1 MLKIAICDD
10 EECQRIELINMVK
23 KALEFKN
30 IKYLIFQYENG
41 EDLLQSKLEINL
53 YFLDIRMDKLNGIET
68 AKKIRKL
75 NKEVIIIFIT
85 ALKEYVFEAFDVK
98 AFHYILKPLSEKK
111 LRKVLYSALP
121 QFYEADDFILAKTI
135 SQCTKIFVKDIMYIE
150 SQLRKIKIHTTYDV
164 IEYYHKLS
172 DIEEELK
179 NFNFFKC
186 HRSYIVN
193 LNYVRSYDNVF
204 ITLKNGEKVYVSKYK
219 LTDFSRAFM
228 YYLKSK
234 GTPYG

>member
-10 EECQRIELINMVK
+10 EECQRIELTNMIK
-23 KALEFKN
+23 KALELKN

-75 NKEVIIIFIT
+75 KKEVIIIFIT

-98 AFHYILKPLSEKK
+98 AFHYILKPVSEKR
-111 LRKVLYSALP
+111 LIEVLYSALS
-121 QFYEADDFILAKTI
+121 QFYEAGDFILAKTI
-135 SQCTKIFVKDIMYIE
+135 SQCNKVFIKDIMYIE
-150 SQLRKIKIHTTYDV
+150 SQLRKIRIHTTYDV

-204 ITLKNGEKVYVSKYK
+204 ITLKNGEKIYMSKYK

-234 GTPYG
+234 GNQYG

>member
-10 EECQRIELINMVK
+10 EECQRIELTNMVK
-23 KALEFKN
+23 KALELKN

-41 EDLLQSKLEINL
+41 EDLLQSKLEINI

-68 AKKIRKL
+68 AKKIRTL

-121 QFYEADDFILAKTI
+121 QFYEAGDFILAKTI
-135 SQCTKIFVKDIMYIE
+135 SQCTKIFVKDIMYVE

-204 ITLKNGEKVYVSKYK
+204 ITLKNGENVYVSKYK

-234 GTPYG
+234 GNQYG